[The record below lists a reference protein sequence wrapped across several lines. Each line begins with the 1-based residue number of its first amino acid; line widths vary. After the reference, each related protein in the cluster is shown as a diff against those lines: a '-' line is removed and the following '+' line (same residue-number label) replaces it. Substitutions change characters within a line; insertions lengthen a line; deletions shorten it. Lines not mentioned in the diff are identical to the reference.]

1 MSVSWNMET
10 VWGSLKSYKWGSDW
24 HIRFLVMYIQAFLWV
39 LRDNTVLFVHWLSG
53 TDDEISDSDF
63 ERFKEETRDKGIPEE
78 NIINFID
85 NGNEFIFFPWLYHSP
100 VNCKYVKYVNI
111 IKKSTYLKFLLPE
124 VISYKIHYWKRK
136 KETLEILWNG
146 NWWLL
151 YFPHFVF
158 PQMTV
163 QRREWKWLGYRHFC
177 K

>member
-24 HIRFLVMYIQAFLWV
+24 HIRFLVMYIQTFLWV
-39 LRDNTVLFVHWLSG
+39 LRDNTVFFVHWLSG

-78 NIINFID
+78 NIINFD
-85 NGNEFIFFPWLYHSP
+85 NGNEIIFFPWLYHSP
-100 VNCKYVKYVNI
+100 VNCKYVNI

-151 YFPHFVF
+151 YFSHFVF

-163 QRREWKWLGYRHFC
+163 QRNE
-177 K
+177 